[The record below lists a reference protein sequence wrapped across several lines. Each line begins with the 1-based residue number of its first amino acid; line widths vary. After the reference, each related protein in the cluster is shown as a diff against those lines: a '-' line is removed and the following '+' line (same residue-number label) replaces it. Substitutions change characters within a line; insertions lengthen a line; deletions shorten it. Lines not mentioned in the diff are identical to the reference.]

1 MAGIWR
7 VYVGIV
13 PYCSSLDDNGDAIS
27 SVLCAVIYKT
37 ETIHEALS
45 MIGELY
51 FKLIPSKRRSREAW
65 ESLVVGTA
73 GLLFFQT

>member
-27 SVLCAVIYKT
+27 SVLCAAIYKT

-45 MIGELY
+45 MI
-51 FKLIPSKRRSREAW
+51 
-65 ESLVVGTA
+65 
-73 GLLFFQT
+73 